1 MDRTEELSR
10 LNGFPVYSILDRRY
24 RNYGRVITA
33 LDVADLINCSKTQT
47 GIPAEGNVYVPS
59 FPPFEELPVTMQIRD
74 VCFGGLPLQAGYC
87 NGRNTTFN
95 GFEYH
100 KVPEIN
106 VAVSEFCLALGH
118 SWEISTGLTYDV
130 SQAEV
135 FYVPQGTVFEIY
147 GTTLHLSPL
156 RTLEEGFRDIVILP
170 RGTNTPLS
178 EDERAA
184 ASAAF
189 AGGEKEARLLLQKHK
204 WVISHP
210 ERAPLMKQ
218 AAHPGVTGINTEL
231 KYRAS
236 TGGVEK

>member
-1 MDRTEELSR
+1 MERTEQLSR
-10 LNGFPVYSILDRRY
+10 LNGFPVYSVFDSRFRT
-24 RNYGRVITA
+24 YGRVITA
-33 LDVADLINCSKTQT
+33 LDASELVRCSETET
-47 GIPAEGNVYVPS
+47 EIPEAGNVYVPS
-59 FPPFEELPVTMQIRD
+59 FPPFEALPVTEQIRS

-87 NGRNTTFN
+87 NGRNSTFN

-118 SWEISTGLTYDV
+118 SWEISGDLTYDV
-130 SQAEV
+130 SRAEV
-135 FYVPQGTVFEIY
+135 FFVPQGTVFEIF

-178 EDERAA
+178 GEEK
-184 ASAAF
+184 
-189 AGGEKEARLLLQKHK
+189 AGAKILFESGEKEARLLLQKNK
-204 WVISHP
+204 WVLSHP
-210 ERAPLMKQ
+210 EREPLMKQ
-218 AAHPGVTGINTEL
+218 GAHPGVTGINTEL
-231 KYRAS
+231 KYKGS